1 MPPPEYFQQ
10 VRKICDKYDVLFI
23 ADEVIMGLGRT
34 GKNFGIQHSE
44 IEPDLITTAKGLC
57 AGYGVL
63 AAVMVSGPV
72 CEAIAAGS
80 GSHTQGHTQCAL
92 PWIDGLHSEPTLLSV
107 LC

>member
-44 IEPDLITTAKGLC
+44 IEPDLKGCEPEWRSRVGGLRLSPSYWADRGGMDGFFIAKLVRKG
-57 AGYGVL
+57 
-63 AAVMVSGPV
+63 
-72 CEAIAAGS
+72 
-80 GSHTQGHTQCAL
+80 
-92 PWIDGLHSEPTLLSV
+92 
-107 LC
+107 

>member
-1 MPPPEYFQQ
+1 MSAFIAEPVSGTSLPGSMPPPEYFQE
-10 VRKICDKYDVLFI
+10 VRRICDRYNVLFI

-34 GKNFGIQHSE
+34 GKNFGIQHSG

-63 AAVMVSGPV
+63 AAVMISGPV

-80 GSHTQGHTQCAL
+80 GSHTQGHTQ
-92 PWIDGLHSEPTLLSV
+92 
-107 LC
+107 